1 MSFMLI
7 RLLQT
12 FSSITLA
19 PEAQH
24 PDTLPPTEWA
34 QAEGRKAR
42 ERFWPK
48 AHLTIYSHVLSSLF
62 LCCCVLIILF
72 GREVYGSA

>member
-1 MSFMLI
+1 MLI

-62 LCCCVLIILF
+62 LCFCVLIILF

>member
-24 PDTLPPTEWA
+24 PDTRPPTEWA

-42 ERFWPK
+42 ERFRPK
-48 AHLTIYSHVLSSLF
+48 AHLTLYADGGLWV
-62 LCCCVLIILF
+62 
-72 GREVYGSA
+72 RMNEAENA